1 MPYSGAQGFVFEEV
15 RLSIEIASDPVDDV
29 PAALSAKMRA
39 YPAHLLNSLNTRQR
53 ANVLPYYPPVI
64 LANVECGRST
74 LGNGHGFIFG
84 SSRAPISSERQPIMF
99 QSPEIPSST
108 VRCWASVEVPLAAIV
123 SLAMHGV
130 DWNGSRIA
138 MLIATP
144 VLIACITLLT
154 RPVAFSTVWKHKR
167 SPFVLD
173 DNVRASIYGRLC
185 GIAIGVV
192 FGIMVATTFA

>member
-1 MPYSGAQGFVFEEV
+1 MTANGPMICRTIRPSSWLMSNAVDRPRATAMVFYLRELEPGA
-15 RLSIEIASDPVDDV
+15 D
-29 PAALSAKMRA
+29 
-39 YPAHLLNSLNTRQR
+39 
-53 ANVLPYYPPVI
+53 
-64 LANVECGRST
+64 
-74 LGNGHGFIFG
+74 FIRTPG
-84 SSRAPISSERQPIMF
+84 PIMF
-99 QSPEIPSST
+99 QSPGDSFVNGSLLGL
-108 VRCWASVEVPLAAIV
+108 CVEVPLAALV

-130 DWNGSRIA
+130 DWTGPRIA

>member
-1 MPYSGAQGFVFEEV
+1 
-15 RLSIEIASDPVDDV
+15 
-29 PAALSAKMRA
+29 
-39 YPAHLLNSLNTRQR
+39 
-53 ANVLPYYPPVI
+53 
-64 LANVECGRST
+64 
-74 LGNGHGFIFG
+74 
-84 SSRAPISSERQPIMF
+84 MF
-99 QSPEIPSST
+99 QSPGDSFVNGSLLGL
-108 VRCWASVEVPLAAIV
+108 CVEVPLAAIV

-130 DWNGSRIA
+130 DWNGQRIA

-144 VLIACITLLT
+144 VLIACLALLT

>member
-1 MPYSGAQGFVFEEV
+1 
-15 RLSIEIASDPVDDV
+15 
-29 PAALSAKMRA
+29 
-39 YPAHLLNSLNTRQR
+39 
-53 ANVLPYYPPVI
+53 
-64 LANVECGRST
+64 
-74 LGNGHGFIFG
+74 
-84 SSRAPISSERQPIMF
+84 MF
-99 QSPEIPSST
+99 QSPGDSFVNGSLLGL
-108 VRCWASVEVPLAAIV
+108 CVEVPLAAIV

-130 DWNGSRIA
+130 DWNGQRIA

-144 VLIACITLLT
+144 VLIACLALLA

>member
-1 MPYSGAQGFVFEEV
+1 MTANGPMICRTIRPSSWLMSKAVDRPWATAMVFYLRELEPGA
-15 RLSIEIASDPVDDV
+15 D
-29 PAALSAKMRA
+29 
-39 YPAHLLNSLNTRQR
+39 
-53 ANVLPYYPPVI
+53 
-64 LANVECGRST
+64 
-74 LGNGHGFIFG
+74 FIRTPG
-84 SSRAPISSERQPIMF
+84 PIMF
-99 QSPEIPSST
+99 QSPGDSFVNGSLLGL
-108 VRCWASVEVPLAAIV
+108 CVEVPLAALV

-130 DWNGSRIA
+130 DWTGPRIA

>member
-1 MPYSGAQGFVFEEV
+1 M
-15 RLSIEIASDPVDDV
+15 LSIEIASDPVDDV
-29 PAALSAKMRA
+29 RTALSAKMLA

-53 ANVLPYYPPVI
+53 ANDLPYYPPVI
-64 LANVECGRST
+64 LANVECGRAT
-74 LGNGHGFIFG
+74 LGNGHGFYLRELEPGADFIRTPG
-84 SSRAPISSERQPIMF
+84 PIMF
-99 QSPEIPSST
+99 QSPGDSFVNGSLLGL
-108 VRCWASVEVPLAAIV
+108 CVEVPLAAIV

-130 DWNGSRIA
+130 DWNGPRIA
-138 MLIATP
+138 MLVATP

>member
-1 MPYSGAQGFVFEEV
+1 M
-15 RLSIEIASDPVDDV
+15 RSID
-29 PAALSAKMRA
+29 
-39 YPAHLLNSLNTRQR
+39 
-53 ANVLPYYPPVI
+53 
-64 LANVECGRST
+64 

-84 SSRAPISSERQPIMF
+84 ARAGRRFHPNARTDHVPVPGDSFVNGSLLGL
-99 QSPEIPSST
+99 
-108 VRCWASVEVPLAAIV
+108 CVEVPLAAIV

>member
-1 MPYSGAQGFVFEEV
+1 MSNTVDRPWATAVVFYCRELE
-15 RLSIEIASDPVDDV
+15 P
-29 PAALSAKMRA
+29 SADFIR
-39 YPAHLLNSLNTRQR
+39 
-53 ANVLPYYPPVI
+53 
-64 LANVECGRST
+64 T
-74 LGNGHGFIFG
+74 LG
-84 SSRAPISSERQPIMF
+84 PIMF
-99 QSPEIPSST
+99 QSPGDSFVNGSLLGL
-108 VRCWASVEVPLAAIV
+108 CVEVPLAAIV

-130 DWNGSRIA
+130 DWNGQRIA

-144 VLIACITLLT
+144 VLLACIALLT
-154 RPVAFSTVWKHKR
+154 RPVAFCTVWKHKR

>member
-1 MPYSGAQGFVFEEV
+1 MSNAVDRPWATAMVFYLRELEPGA
-15 RLSIEIASDPVDDV
+15 D
-29 PAALSAKMRA
+29 
-39 YPAHLLNSLNTRQR
+39 
-53 ANVLPYYPPVI
+53 
-64 LANVECGRST
+64 
-74 LGNGHGFIFG
+74 FIRTPG
-84 SSRAPISSERQPIMF
+84 PIMF
-99 QSPEIPSST
+99 QSPGDSFVNGSLLGL
-108 VRCWASVEVPLAAIV
+108 CVEVPLAAIV

-130 DWNGSRIA
+130 DWNGPRIA